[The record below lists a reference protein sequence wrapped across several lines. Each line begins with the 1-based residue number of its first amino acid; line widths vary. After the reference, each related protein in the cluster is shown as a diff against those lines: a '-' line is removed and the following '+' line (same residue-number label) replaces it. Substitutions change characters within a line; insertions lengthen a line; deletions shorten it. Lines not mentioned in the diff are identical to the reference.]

1 MKLNSCS
8 KFFVF
13 DFKKKEKNVS
23 NIDMCWEKKDTRY
36 VRRNGRETS
45 GKEEGVSANMA
56 QDSISGE
63 TETLVAWLFGRVIV
77 RAEAYYWPR

>member
-1 MKLNSCS
+1 MFRISIC
-8 KFFVF
+8 VE
-13 DFKKKEKNVS
+13 KKKTPGTFE
-23 NIDMCWEKKDTRY
+23 
-36 VRRNGRETS
+36 ETS